1 MPGGTRKTFSKDLD
15 QSWRLYKL
23 QALVHAMTVNLET
36 DLQRKVRYNAFNFLL
51 QHHPRRIWLYVKHR
65 RWMLSNE
72 YAMHQETYIGTA
84 PLFAAKTRALIRE
97 KQEDEIV
104 LGKCFLTLSSQCGTV
119 R

>member
-1 MPGGTRKTFSKDLD
+1 
-15 QSWRLYKL
+15 
-23 QALVHAMTVNLET
+23 MTVNLET

-72 YAMHQETYIGTA
+72 YAMHQETCIGTA